1 MDYCAYTM
9 EDAEQVMKKF
19 LEDYE
24 ENPDGWRFWTD
35 RSGEFYDIYIIREDT
50 GYFLKIDSV
59 YTQNPIGK
67 GTKIDIDD
75 VKIEKDL
82 PSFGYRHFTKD
93 ELENFMYI
101 LEEYKD
107 DKEKAQRVIKK
118 KMEEKP
124 TRLSSIDKDGAL
136 MMGPINKG
144 YPFNQKDTRYQEINK
159 ELKKKLLKKFRN
171 EKPMYR

>member
-1 MDYCAYTM
+1 MQ
-9 EDAEQVMKKF
+9 DAEKVMNRF

-24 ENPDGWRFWTD
+24 EDPDGWRFWTD

-50 GYFLKIDSV
+50 GYFLKIDSI

-67 GTKIDIDD
+67 GTKIDIDG

-82 PSFGYRHFTKD
+82 PSFGYRHFTRD
-93 ELENFMYI
+93 ELENFMHI
-101 LEEYKD
+101 LEECKG
-107 DKEKAQRVIKK
+107 DKEKAQKAIKD
-118 KMEEKP
+118 KMSENP
-124 TRLSSIDKDGAL
+124 TRLSSIDKEGAL

-144 YPFNQKDTRYQEINK
+144 YPFDPEDSKYQKIDK